1 LLENANVK
9 ESYIVEFNEL
19 LKEIEVLDR
28 KLWMLEH
35 FESAR
40 IEVVKEIAEQKR
52 KQNVDSIFN
61 N

>member
-40 IEVVKEIAEQKR
+40 IEVRKEIAEQKR